1 MVVAVLVLGFV
12 GLRLSPRIGIPEIWA
27 GPHPARSRIIYPA
40 LLGLLIG
47 IFWVLTDLFVHRE
60 AHASFPGVIP
70 LYTYAAILSEV
81 INRLFLATFIVWLV
95 SIVILRGRAVD
106 STYWTVAILLSLMTA
121 YASGAATYR
130 MSGGDFFWFDV
141 ISSFVLAAVF
151 EPVAFYLYRTSA
163 ILAPLVMH
171 FVYYAV
177 WHMLWGP
184 SGAGPLLS

>member
-12 GLRLSPRIGIPEIWA
+12 GWRLSLRIGMPEIWA
-27 GPHPARSRIIYPA
+27 GSHPARSRIIYPA

-60 AHASFPGVIP
+60 VHASFPAVIP

-81 INRLFLATFIVWLV
+81 VTRLFLATFIVWLA

-106 STYWTVAILLSLMTA
+106 ATYWAVAILLSLMAA
-121 YASGAATYR
+121 YTQGAATYR
-130 MSGGDFFWFDV
+130 TSGGDFFWFDV
-141 ISSFVLAAVF
+141 ISAFALAAVF
-151 EPVAFYLYRTSA
+151 EAVAFYLYRKSA

-171 FVYYAV
+171 FVFFAV
-177 WHMLWGP
+177 WHMLWG
-184 SGAGPLLS
+184 GLVMQVLF